1 MALRRTQSGKRKDY
15 ESPICRGKMR
25 CSSCGESA
33 GFLKRVCEEC
43 SRVFAIYQQHR
54 GALGLSQLLDLF
66 IAAGIPRAKVEA
78 ALASDLDGGG
88 ALQDRITADMANGL
102 LAAMGLRRRH
112 TPADVKRLRESGG
125 GGASTARPGG
135 DAGPPKNHR

>member
-1 MALRRTQSGKRKDY
+1 MPSGKRKDY
-15 ESPICRGKMR
+15 ESPIRRRKMR

-43 SRVFAIYQQHR
+43 GRVFAIYEQHR

-102 LAAMGLRRRH
+102 LAAMGLSRRH

-125 GGASTARPGG
+125 GGASTTRPGG
-135 DAGPPKNHR
+135 DAAPPKNHR